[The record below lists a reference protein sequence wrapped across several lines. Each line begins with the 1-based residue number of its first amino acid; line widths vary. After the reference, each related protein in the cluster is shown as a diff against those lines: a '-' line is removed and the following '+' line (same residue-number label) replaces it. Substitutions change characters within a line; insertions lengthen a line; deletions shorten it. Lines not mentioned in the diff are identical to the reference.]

1 MAVFVRLPTSDE
13 MQYAGD
19 VIHGKRRLDV
29 VVYVI
34 FALLGAA
41 FGAAVGFAGTRANDQ
56 PVDLGFTLGC
66 AAGFGVAFFVF
77 AILIMSSIR
86 SLQAVCRVWLPARVI
101 VAVAA
106 AAFALRVLDTVKFVL
121 IVGPASIIQQVV
133 LGGLGF
139 IFALLFLNLGVRLVF
154 LVYCMA
160 TGRDEDE
167 IVTRSISAESSQ
179 ECRGNEDRRSQ
190 SSATQETTCARRD
203 PVE

>member
-66 AAGFGVAFFVF
+66 AAGFSVAFFVF
-77 AILIMSSIR
+77 AILIMCSIR
-86 SLQAVCRVWLPARVI
+86 SLQAVCRVWLPARAI
-101 VAVAA
+101 VAVAV

-121 IVGPASIIQQVV
+121 IVGPTSIIQQVV
-133 LGGLGF
+133 MGGLGF

>member
-101 VAVAA
+101 VAVAV

-121 IVGPASIIQQVV
+121 IVGPTSIIQQVV
-133 LGGLGF
+133 MGGLGF
-139 IFALLFLNLGVRLVF
+139 IFALLFLNLGVRLIF
-154 LVYCMA
+154 LVYCMT

>member
-101 VAVAA
+101 VAVAV

-121 IVGPASIIQQVV
+121 IVGPTSIIQQVV
-133 LGGLGF
+133 MGGLGF

-179 ECRGNEDRRSQ
+179 ERRGNEDCRSQ

>member
-1 MAVFVRLPTSDE
+1 MYAV
-13 MQYAGD
+13 
-19 VIHGKRRLDV
+19 
-29 VVYVI
+29 

-41 FGAAVGFAGTRANDQ
+41 FGAAIGAASAQANDQ

-66 AAGFGVAFFVF
+66 AAGIGVAFIVF

-106 AAFALRVLDTVKFVL
+106 AAFALRVLDTVRFVL
-121 IVGPASIIQQVV
+121 IVGTTSIIQQVV
-133 LGGLGF
+133 MGGLGF

-154 LVYCMA
+154 LIYCMA

-167 IVTRSISAESSQ
+167 IVTRSISADARQSDKDG
-179 ECRGNEDRRSQ
+179 RGDGAPGDNPISEQ
-190 SSATQETTCARRD
+190 
-203 PVE
+203 

>member
-101 VAVAA
+101 VAVAV

-121 IVGPASIIQQVV
+121 IVGPTSIIQQVV
-133 LGGLGF
+133 MGVLGF

>member
-1 MAVFVRLPTSDE
+1 MVAYMRPPTSDE

-19 VIHGKRRLDV
+19 VIRGRRPLDV
-29 VVYVI
+29 VVYAV

-41 FGAAVGFAGTRANDQ
+41 FGAAIGAASAQANDQ

-66 AAGFGVAFFVF
+66 AAGIGVAFIVF

-106 AAFALRVLDTVKFVL
+106 AAFALRVLDTVRFVL
-121 IVGPASIIQQVV
+121 IVGTTSIIQQVV
-133 LGGLGF
+133 MGGLGF

-154 LVYCMA
+154 LIYCMA

-167 IVTRSISAESSQ
+167 IVTRSISADARQSDKDG
-179 ECRGNEDRRSQ
+179 RGDGAPSDNPISEQ
-190 SSATQETTCARRD
+190 
-203 PVE
+203 

>member
-86 SLQAVCRVWLPARVI
+86 SLQTVCRVWLPARVI
-101 VAVAA
+101 VAVAV

-121 IVGPASIIQQVV
+121 IVGPTSIIQQVV
-133 LGGLGF
+133 MGGLGF
-139 IFALLFLNLGVRLVF
+139 IFALLFLNLGVRLIF

>member
-1 MAVFVRLPTSDE
+1 MAVFARLPTSDE

-19 VIHGKRRLDV
+19 VIRGKRRLDV

-77 AILIMSSIR
+77 AILIMCSIR

-101 VAVAA
+101 VAVAV

-121 IVGPASIIQQVV
+121 IVGPTSIIQQVV
-133 LGGLGF
+133 MGGLGF

>member
-101 VAVAA
+101 VAVAV
-106 AAFALRVLDTVKFVL
+106 AAFVLRVLDTVKFVL
-121 IVGPASIIQQVV
+121 IVGPTSIIRQVV

-190 SSATQETTCARRD
+190 SSATQETTCARQD

>member
-1 MAVFVRLPTSDE
+1 MVAFVRPPTSDE

-19 VIHGKRRLDV
+19 VIRGKRPVDV

-41 FGAAVGFAGTRANDQ
+41 FGAAVGVAGTQANDQ
-56 PVDLGFTLGC
+56 PADLGFTLGC

-154 LVYCMA
+154 LVYCMV

-167 IVTRSISAESSQ
+167 IVTRSISAEPSQ
-179 ECRGNEDRRSQ
+179 ECHGNEDLRSQ

>member
-34 FALLGAA
+34 FALLGMA

-56 PVDLGFTLGC
+56 PFDLGFTLGC

-77 AILIMSSIR
+77 AILIMCSIR

-101 VAVAA
+101 VAVAV
-106 AAFALRVLDTVKFVL
+106 AAFSLRVLDTVKFVL
-121 IVGPASIIQQVV
+121 IVGPTSIIQQVV
-133 LGGLGF
+133 MGGLGF

>member
-1 MAVFVRLPTSDE
+1 MVAYMRPPTSDE

-19 VIHGKRRLDV
+19 VIRGRRPLDV
-29 VVYVI
+29 VVYAV

-41 FGAAVGFAGTRANDQ
+41 FGAAIGAASAQANDQ

-66 AAGFGVAFFVF
+66 AAGIGVAFIVF

-106 AAFALRVLDTVKFVL
+106 AAFALRVLDTVRFVL
-121 IVGPASIIQQVV
+121 IVGTTSIIQQVV
-133 LGGLGF
+133 MGGLGF

-154 LVYCMA
+154 LIYCMA

-167 IVTRSISAESSQ
+167 IVTRSFSADARQSVKDGRGDGAPGDNPISEQ
-179 ECRGNEDRRSQ
+179 
-190 SSATQETTCARRD
+190 
-203 PVE
+203 

>member
-1 MAVFVRLPTSDE
+1 MVAFVRPPTSDE

-19 VIHGKRRLDV
+19 VIRGKRRLDV

-34 FALLGAA
+34 FALLGVA
-41 FGAAVGFAGTRANDQ
+41 FGAAVGVAGTRANDQ

-66 AAGFGVAFFVF
+66 AAGFGVALFVF

-154 LVYCMA
+154 IIYCMV

-179 ECRGNEDRRSQ
+179 ECRGNEDCRSQ

>member
-41 FGAAVGFAGTRANDQ
+41 FGAAVGFAGTRVNDQ

-77 AILIMSSIR
+77 AILIMCSIR

-101 VAVAA
+101 VAVAV

-121 IVGPASIIQQVV
+121 IVGPTSIIQKVV
-133 LGGLGF
+133 MGGLGF

>member
-1 MAVFVRLPTSDE
+1 MAVFARLPTSDE

-19 VIHGKRRLDV
+19 VIRGKRRLDV

-56 PVDLGFTLGC
+56 PFDLGFTLGC

-106 AAFALRVLDTVKFVL
+106 AAFALRVLDSVRFVL
-121 IVGPASIIQQVV
+121 IVGPTSIVQQIV

-154 LVYCMA
+154 LVYCMV

-167 IVTRSISAESSQ
+167 IVTRSISADAEPSDKGS
-179 ECRGNEDRRSQ
+179 RDGGAPEDSPISKQ
-190 SSATQETTCARRD
+190 
-203 PVE
+203 

>member
-19 VIHGKRRLDV
+19 VIRGKRRLDV

-77 AILIMSSIR
+77 AILIMCSIR

-101 VAVAA
+101 VAVAV

-121 IVGPASIIQQVV
+121 IVGPTSIIQQVV
-133 LGGLGF
+133 MGGLGF

-190 SSATQETTCARRD
+190 SSATQETTCARQD

>member
-41 FGAAVGFAGTRANDQ
+41 FGAAVGFAGTGANDQ

-101 VAVAA
+101 VAVAV

-121 IVGPASIIQQVV
+121 IVGPTSIIQQVV
-133 LGGLGF
+133 MGGLGF

>member
-41 FGAAVGFAGTRANDQ
+41 FGAAVGFAGTRVNDQ
-56 PVDLGFTLGC
+56 PFDLGFTLGC

-101 VAVAA
+101 VAIAA

-121 IVGPASIIQQVV
+121 IVGPTSIIQQVV
-133 LGGLGF
+133 MGGLGF
-139 IFALLFLNLGVRLVF
+139 IFALLFLNLGARLVF

-167 IVTRSISAESSQ
+167 IVTRSISAGSKSPYKDD
-179 ECRGNEDRRSQ
+179 GDAPEDSPISEQ
-190 SSATQETTCARRD
+190 
-203 PVE
+203 

>member
-1 MAVFVRLPTSDE
+1 MVAFMRPPTSDE

-56 PVDLGFTLGC
+56 PVDPGFTLGC
-66 AAGFGVAFFVF
+66 AAGLGVAFFVF

-101 VAVAA
+101 VAVAV

-121 IVGPASIIQQVV
+121 IVGPTSIIQQVV
-133 LGGLGF
+133 MGGLGF

>member
-19 VIHGKRRLDV
+19 VIRGKRRLDV

-101 VAVAA
+101 VAVAV

-121 IVGPASIIQQVV
+121 IVGPTSIIQQVV
-133 LGGLGF
+133 MGGLGF
-139 IFALLFLNLGVRLVF
+139 IFALLFLNPGVRLVF

-190 SSATQETTCARRD
+190 PSATQETTCARRD

>member
-1 MAVFVRLPTSDE
+1 MVAYMRPPTSDE

-19 VIHGKRRLDV
+19 VIRGRRPLDV
-29 VVYVI
+29 VVYAV
-34 FALLGAA
+34 FALLGTA
-41 FGAAVGFAGTRANDQ
+41 FGAAIGAASAQANDQ

-66 AAGFGVAFFVF
+66 AAGIGVAFIVF

-106 AAFALRVLDTVKFVL
+106 AAFALRVLDTVRFVL
-121 IVGPASIIQQVV
+121 IVGTTSIIQQVV
-133 LGGLGF
+133 MGGLGF

-154 LVYCMA
+154 LIYCMA

-167 IVTRSISAESSQ
+167 IVTRSISADARQSDKDG
-179 ECRGNEDRRSQ
+179 RGDGAPGDNPISEQ
-190 SSATQETTCARRD
+190 
-203 PVE
+203 

>member
-1 MAVFVRLPTSDE
+1 MVAFMRPPTSDE

-19 VIHGKRRLDV
+19 VIRGKRRLDV

-41 FGAAVGFAGTRANDQ
+41 VGFAGTRANDQ
-56 PVDLGFTLGC
+56 PFDLGFTLGC

-106 AAFALRVLDTVKFVL
+106 AAFALRVLDTVRFVL
-121 IVGPASIIQQVV
+121 IVGPTSIVQQIV

-154 LVYCMA
+154 LVYCMV

-167 IVTRSISAESSQ
+167 IVTRSISAEPSQ
-179 ECRGNEDRRSQ
+179 ECRGNEDLRSQ

>member
-1 MAVFVRLPTSDE
+1 MVAYMRPPTSDE

-19 VIHGKRRLDV
+19 VIRGRRPLDV
-29 VVYVI
+29 VVYAV

-41 FGAAVGFAGTRANDQ
+41 FGAAIGAASAQANDQ

-66 AAGFGVAFFVF
+66 AAGISVAFIVF

-106 AAFALRVLDTVKFVL
+106 AAFALRVLDTVRFVL
-121 IVGPASIIQQVV
+121 IVGTTSIIQQVV
-133 LGGLGF
+133 MGGLGF

-154 LVYCMA
+154 LIYCMA

-167 IVTRSISAESSQ
+167 IVTRSISADARQSDKDG
-179 ECRGNEDRRSQ
+179 RGDGAPGDNPISEQ
-190 SSATQETTCARRD
+190 
-203 PVE
+203 

>member
-1 MAVFVRLPTSDE
+1 MAVFARLPTSDE

-19 VIHGKRRLDV
+19 VIRGKRRLDV

-56 PVDLGFTLGC
+56 PFDLGFTLGC

-121 IVGPASIIQQVV
+121 IVGPTSIIQQVV

>member
-1 MAVFVRLPTSDE
+1 MVAYMRPPTSDE

-19 VIHGKRRLDV
+19 VIRGRRPLDV
-29 VVYVI
+29 VVYAV

-41 FGAAVGFAGTRANDQ
+41 FGAAIGAASAQANDQ

-66 AAGFGVAFFVF
+66 AAGIGVAFIVF

-106 AAFALRVLDTVKFVL
+106 AAFALRVLDTVRFVL
-121 IVGPASIIQQVV
+121 IVGTTSIIQQVV
-133 LGGLGF
+133 MGGLGF

-154 LVYCMA
+154 LIYCMA

-167 IVTRSISAESSQ
+167 IVTRSISADARQSDKDG
-179 ECRGNEDRRSQ
+179 RGDGAPGDNPISEQ
-190 SSATQETTCARRD
+190 
-203 PVE
+203 